1 MAIITYTADD
11 GWQLIAP
18 DGSPLSARSYRKA
31 SDAEAE
37 ARRRGLRV
45 LNACGS
51 RRASCRS
58 RSAWL
63 SRRPLALLGECV
75 AGLGVIALVACGA
88 PFVAVVAGLA
98 ALAAC
103 GWVAVGA

>member
-1 MAIITYTADD
+1 MAIITYTAVA

-18 DGSPLSARSYRKA
+18 DGSPLSVRSYRKA

-51 RRASCRS
+51 RRASRR

-63 SRRPLALLGECV
+63 SRHSLALLGEIV

-88 PFVAVVAGLA
+88 PFAAVVAGLA
-98 ALAAC
+98 VVAAC
-103 GWVAVGA
+103 GLAVLG

>member
-1 MAIITYTADD
+1 MAIITYTAAD

-45 LNACGS
+45 LNACDS
-51 RRASCRS
+51 RRRS
-58 RSAWL
+58 RGAWL
-63 SRRPLALLGECV
+63 ARRPLALLGECV
-75 AGLGVIALVACGA
+75 AGLGVIALIACGA
-88 PFVAVVAGLA
+88 PFGVVVAGLA

-103 GWVAVGA
+103 GWVVLG

>member
-1 MAIITYTADD
+1 MAIITYTAAA

-18 DGSPLSARSYRKA
+18 DGSAISPRSYRKA

-51 RRASCRS
+51 RRASRRS
-58 RSAWL
+58 VWL
-63 SRRPLALLGECV
+63 SRRSLALLGECV
-75 AGLGVIALVACGA
+75 AGLAVVALVAVGA
-88 PFVAVVAGLA
+88 PFGVVVAGLA

-103 GWVAVGA
+103 GLAVLG

>member
-1 MAIITYTADD
+1 MAIITYTAAD

-31 SDAEAE
+31 SDAESE

-51 RRASCRS
+51 RRASRR
-58 RSAWL
+58 RSAC
-63 SRRPLALLGECV
+63 SMRAALALLGECV
-75 AGLGVIALVACGA
+75 AGLGVVTLVACGA
-88 PFVAVVAGLA
+88 PFGVVVAGLA
-98 ALAAC
+98 IVAVC
-103 GWVAVGA
+103 GWVVLG

>member
-1 MAIITYTADD
+1 MAIITYTAAA
-11 GWQLIAP
+11 GWQLIEP
-18 DGSPLSARSYRKA
+18 DGSAISPRSYRKA

-51 RRASCRS
+51 RRASRRRS
-58 RSAWL
+58 GPL
-63 SRRPLALLGECV
+63 SRRGLALLGECV
-75 AGLGVIALVACGA
+75 AGLGVVVLVACGA
-88 PFVAVVAGLA
+88 PFAAVVAGLA

>member
-1 MAIITYTADD
+1 MAIITYSAA

-18 DGSPLSARSYRKA
+18 DGSAISSRSYRKA

-51 RRASCRS
+51 RRASRRS
-58 RSAWL
+58 VWL
-63 SRRPLALLGECV
+63 SRRSLALLGECV
-75 AGLGVIALVACGA
+75 AGLGVVALVAVGA
-88 PFVAVVAGLA
+88 PFGVVVAGLA
-98 ALAAC
+98 VVAVC